1 MIDLCH
7 WPTPNGHKIALSP
20 NNRIPAIV
28 DDAPPDGGAFS
39 MFEPCASL
47 RYLAGRIVRR

>member
-28 DDAPPDGGAFS
+28 DHALPDGGALS
-39 MFEPCASL
+39 MSEPGVSL
-47 RYLAGRIVRR
+47 RYLAGRTGRR